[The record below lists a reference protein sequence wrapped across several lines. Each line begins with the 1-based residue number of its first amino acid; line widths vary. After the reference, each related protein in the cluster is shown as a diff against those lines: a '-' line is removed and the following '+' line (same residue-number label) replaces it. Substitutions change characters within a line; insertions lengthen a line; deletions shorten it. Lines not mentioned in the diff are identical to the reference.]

1 MTTSP
6 HPSAAGTGSGTGSVV
21 TGQLRTAGG
30 VTATLHAPAGASAL
44 VVLSHGLYLSHHSWS
59 GCLEHLAEQI
69 TGSRTIA
76 VLAYDHRGH
85 GSNAALAAGSAGSV
99 GSADPAGSV
108 AGSAVLDLATLAGDL
123 DEILRAAWAHLGQIP
138 TVLVGHSL
146 GSMAAL
152 TGLAS
157 GAIDRSALAGL
168 VLVSSSPGGLTGS
181 MLLRLLPAVAGRAP
195 GLFAT
200 SQRIV
205 RCALSPVI
213 GPPDTSGAPGG
224 APHAEAAD
232 EPATPTGLSAVAA
245 AQLLGSLGAYDVA
258 DRLSSALTGLATE
271 VLCGGADRITPVT
284 HSRRICDAV
293 RTARL
298 TVLDGAGH
306 SLPTQAPLPIVGA
319 VTRLLTAA

>member
-1 MTTSP
+1 MTVSP
-6 HPSAAGTGSGTGSVV
+6 HPSTAGTDSGTSTGSGSVI

-30 VTATLHAPAGASAL
+30 ITATLHAPHGASAL
-44 VVLSHGLYLSHHSWS
+44 VVLAHGLYLSHHSWS
-59 GCLEHLAEQI
+59 GCLERLAEQVA
-69 TGSRTIA
+69 GSREVA

-85 GSNAALAAGSAGSV
+85 GDNAALAAGSA
-99 GSADPAGSV
+99 
-108 AGSAVLDLATLAGDL
+108 AGSAALGLATLAADL
-123 DEILRAAWAHLGQIP
+123 DEILRAAWAHLGRIP

-146 GSMAAL
+146 GSMVAL
-152 TGLAS
+152 SGLVS
-157 GAIDRSALAGL
+157 GTIDRSALVGL
-168 VLVSSSPGGLTGS
+168 ALVSSSPGGLTGG

-195 GLFAT
+195 GVFAT

-213 GPPDTSGAPGG
+213 GPPDTSGAPSGT
-224 APHAEAAD
+224 PHAEATD
-232 EPATPTGLSAVAA
+232 EPAAPTGLSAVAA

-258 DRLSSALTGLATE
+258 DRLSSALDGLATE
-271 VLCGGADRITPVT
+271 VLCGSTDRITPVT

-306 SLPTQAPLPIVGA
+306 SLPTQAPVPIAGA
-319 VTRLLTAA
+319 VTRLLAAA

>member
-1 MTTSP
+1 MSTSNN
-6 HPSAAGTGSGTGSVV
+6 HLTLTDQAGSGSVV

-30 VTATLHAPAGASAL
+30 LTATLHAPAGASAL

-69 TGSRTIA
+69 AGSRTIA

-85 GSNAALAAGSAGSV
+85 GSNAALAAGSATQ
-99 GSADPAGSV
+99 GSADS
-108 AGSAVLDLATLAGDL
+108 SAVLDLATLAGDL

-157 GAIDRSALAGL
+157 GAIDRSTLSGL
-168 VLVSSSPGGLTGS
+168 VLVSSSPGGLTGG

-224 APHAEAAD
+224 GGHTEAAD
-232 EPATPTGLSAVAA
+232 EPATSTGLSAVAA

-258 DRLSSALTGLATE
+258 DRLGSALTGLATE

-319 VTRLLTAA
+319 VTRLLAAA